1 MKSAI
6 FRNEGAGR
14 YYPEKSRNEKGS
26 LPLRFFGKDADQ
38 ALVLMVCLFMI
49 VGMAVRLRRVLVI
62 VRMLSLFA
70 VMLVMFILAVEMI
83 VLHRAMLMR
92 FFFHRI
98 LLSGV
103 GRMGVEPAFGAGLLP
118 E

>member
-1 MKSAI
+1 
-6 FRNEGAGR
+6 
-14 YYPEKSRNEKGS
+14 
-26 LPLRFFGKDADQ
+26 
-38 ALVLMVCLFMI
+38 MVCLFMI
-49 VGMAVRLRRVLVI
+49 VRMAVRLRRVLMI

-92 FFFHRI
+92 FFFHRT
-98 LLSGV
+98 LLSRLD
-103 GRMGVEPAFGAGLLP
+103 RMGVEPAFSSGLLP